1 MAKRAK
7 LNRTDAE
14 NIAIRAQVDAYIA
27 QGLPLDQAQAVAF
40 KDFAAGQIRVQS
52 SPRPARGATPAA
64 AAAALLAAQMRKRKA
79 SRQRAIEAD
88 ISAGRR
94 YKSGR
99 KKSTKKKGR

>member
-7 LNRTDAE
+7 LNRTPAE
-14 NIAIRAQVDAYIA
+14 NYAIRAQVDAYLN

-40 KDFAAGQIRVQS
+40 KDFAAGNIRVQS
-52 SPRPARGATPAA
+52 SPRPARGATPAK
-64 AAAALLAAQMRKRKA
+64 AAAALLAAQVRKRKA

-88 ISAGRR
+88 IEAGRR

-99 KKSTKKKGR
+99 KRSTKKRGR